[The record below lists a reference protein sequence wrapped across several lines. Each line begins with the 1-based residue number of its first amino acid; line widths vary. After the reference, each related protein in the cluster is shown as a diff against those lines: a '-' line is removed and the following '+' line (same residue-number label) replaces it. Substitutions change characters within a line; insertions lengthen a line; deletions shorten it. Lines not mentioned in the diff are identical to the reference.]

1 MPRRGLRD
9 NIDEFEDCLSQLQE
23 IVTKYGDTYSL
34 IIGGDFNEDLC
45 SGDNSRRKR
54 SLRQFL
60 SDNRLATRSTGKT
73 YTAPNGA
80 EVSTI
85 DYIFYNQNL
94 DHNVMRVWKFYMK
107 RNQCLGSLPAM
118 LYNAGCSG

>member
-1 MPRRGLRD
+1 MPRRWLRD

-54 SLRQFL
+54 AYDSFCQIIDWLLDQQGKPIQPL
-60 SDNRLATRSTGKT
+60 MVQRLAQLTTSF
-73 YTAPNGA
+73 
-80 EVSTI
+80 TI
-85 DYIFYNQNL
+85 
-94 DHNVMRVWKFYMK
+94 RT
-107 RNQCLGSLPAM
+107 
-118 LYNAGCSG
+118 